1 MEQIWGWRHRFEFH
15 SVKVLVTA
23 MLSILK
29 CIKNSFT
36 DYTVLCLLFTQC
48 IHTLIYLLFLFY
60 FLCYSYVFYCTFYW
74 KHNFIN
80 IWPKILFVF
89 GYFENQTR
97 HDKTFHLY
105 LIEMSLS
112 TVMSTIFMVCR
123 QAVITVL
130 RKKLWYFQERRWQT
144 DRFMILFCHVLL
156 RFFVWN
162 LVLLFSVQPMVD

>member
-1 MEQIWGWRHRFEFH
+1 
-15 SVKVLVTA
+15 

-74 KHNFIN
+74 KHNCIN

-89 GYFENQTR
+89 GYFEKQTWL
-97 HDKTFHLY
+97 DKTFHLY

-112 TVMSTIFMVCR
+112 TVMNTIFMVCR
-123 QAVITVL
+123 QTVTTVL
-130 RKKLWYFQERRWQT
+130 RKKTVVQDGDRQIGLYSYFV
-144 DRFMILFCHVLL
+144 MYFCRGFLSEIW
-156 RFFVWN
+156 FDCFQCNQW
-162 LVLLFSVQPMVD
+162 